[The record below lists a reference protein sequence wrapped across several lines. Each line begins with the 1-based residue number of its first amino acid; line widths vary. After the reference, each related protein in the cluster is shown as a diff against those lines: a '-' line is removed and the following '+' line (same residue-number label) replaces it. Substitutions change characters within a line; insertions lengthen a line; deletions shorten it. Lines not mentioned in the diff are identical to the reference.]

1 MRYVLMALFGGM
13 AALCLVAQFAF
24 ANPLLGGLFSRELV
38 RGLYLFD
45 TLMVAYVPV
54 AMMFAFAAWKLA
66 ERLIVRQAGYGL
78 AGLYGATYLIYE
90 TRRLFR
96 GDDLSV
102 GGVTDGELYA
112 YTVSMLVTSIV
123 LLLLAYK
130 QRSVSLRKLAMAG
143 VGLTIAKVFLV
154 DMSGLSG
161 LTRVFSFMGLGLALL
176 GLTWLNR
183 KLSDGWHD
191 GAPVVS
197 APVEPEPEPEVV
209 VNTDPKTKPKRKA
222 KPVRPKVD

>member
-1 MRYVLMALFGGM
+1 VL
-13 AALCLVAQFAF
+13 
-24 ANPLLGGLFSRELV
+24 
-38 RGLYLFD
+38 
-45 TLMVAYVPV
+45 
-54 AMMFAFAAWKLA
+54 
-66 ERLIVRQAGYGL
+66 QAGYGL

>member
-1 MRYVLMALFGGM
+1 
-13 AALCLVAQFAF
+13 
-24 ANPLLGGLFSRELV
+24 
-38 RGLYLFD
+38 
-45 TLMVAYVPV
+45 
-54 AMMFAFAAWKLA
+54 MFAFAAWKLV

-96 GDDLSV
+96 GDNLAV
-102 GGVTDGELYA
+102 RGVTDGELYA
-112 YTVSMLVTSIV
+112 YTVLMLVTSIV

-130 QRSVSLRKLAMAG
+130 RRSVSLRKLAMAG

-183 KLSDGWHD
+183 KLSDGWDD
-191 GAPVVS
+191 GAPVMS
-197 APVEPEPEPEVV
+197 APEGPKPETAPEPEPEVEL
-209 VNTDPKTKPKRKA
+209 TSEPEAKPKRKA
-222 KPVRPKVD
+222 KAVRPKAD